1 MATDKPW
8 PIYGCHVDVD
18 HGCPPDDCVI
28 NLGQPQDCFY
38 GTTSTGRER
47 KTPNGCEY
55 WRRIKAARNEPAE
68 VTAARKV
75 LEDWQRQQEAGNA
88 D

>member
-8 PIYGCHVDVD
+8 PLYGCHVEVDV
-18 HGCPPDDCVI
+18 GESVDDCVV
-28 NLGQPQDCFY
+28 NMGMPCDGMY
-38 GTTSTGRER
+38 AKTASGRER

-55 WRRIKAARNEPAE
+55 WRRIKVAREEPAA

-75 LEDWQRQQEAGNA
+75 LEDWQRQQEGK
-88 D
+88 